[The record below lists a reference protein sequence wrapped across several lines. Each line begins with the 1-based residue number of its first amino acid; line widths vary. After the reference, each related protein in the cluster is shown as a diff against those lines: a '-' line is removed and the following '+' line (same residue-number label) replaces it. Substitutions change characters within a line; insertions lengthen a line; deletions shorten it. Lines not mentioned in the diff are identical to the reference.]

1 MDPLDGTNNV
11 VIGLMPTLV
20 QGSARAR
27 IRNEPEIV
35 LAYDEHP
42 LSSRRKELMG
52 RLQELLKANVN
63 WAKDNAEGVVA
74 LLLAVS
80 TSVLGIADLVSSELV
95 TKAIPLTLAVVAF
108 ALLRDRWRQES
119 VNADLQNAVA
129 EAASTLN
136 CSM

>member
-1 MDPLDGTNNV
+1 
-11 VIGLMPTLV
+11 
-20 QGSARAR
+20 
-27 IRNEPEIV
+27 
-35 LAYDEHP
+35 
-42 LSSRRKELMG
+42 MG

-74 LLLAVS
+74 LILAVS
-80 TSVLGIADLVSSELV
+80 TSILGIADLVSSELV

>member
-1 MDPLDGTNNV
+1 MDSLDGTNNV
-11 VIGLMPTLV
+11 VIGLMPALV
-20 QGSARAR
+20 QGSARAW

-35 LAYDEHP
+35 LVYHEHP
-42 LSSRRKELMG
+42 LSSRREELMG
-52 RLQELLKANVN
+52 RLQELLKTNVN

-74 LLLAVS
+74 LILAVS
-80 TSVLGIADLVSSELV
+80 TSILGIADLVSSELV